1 MLHTVIFIGR
11 SGCGKGTQAEL
22 LKNKIHQLDP
32 DKRRILYVETG
43 GRFRTFISGD
53 KFTSRLSQAIYK
65 SDIRQPDFLACWMW
79 GSVLIE
85 ELEENMHII
94 FDGTSRAIDEAQVM
108 TTAMEF
114 YKREQPT
121 VVYLNVSRK
130 WSEERLLARGRLDDQ
145 ELSKIGKRLDW
156 FEKDTMPVLEYF
168 KSNSLYRF
176 IEINGEQPIE
186 KVHADIVA
194 VYGNQS

>member
-22 LKNKIHQLDP
+22 LKNRILQLDP

-43 GRFRTFISGD
+43 DRFRTFISGD
-53 KFTSRLSQAIYK
+53 KFTSRLSQVVYK
-65 SDIRQPDFLACWMW
+65 NDIRQPDFLACWMW

-114 YKREQPT
+114 YKREQPA
-121 VVYLNVSRK
+121 VIYLNVSRK
-130 WSEERLLARGRLDDQ
+130 WSEKRLLARRRIDDQ

-168 KSNSLYRF
+168 RTNSLYRF

-194 VYGNQS
+194 AYGNQS